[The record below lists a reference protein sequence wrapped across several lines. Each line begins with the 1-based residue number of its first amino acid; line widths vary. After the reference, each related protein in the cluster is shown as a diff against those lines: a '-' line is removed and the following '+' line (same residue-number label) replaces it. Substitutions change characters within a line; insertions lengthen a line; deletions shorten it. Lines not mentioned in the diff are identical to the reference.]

1 MKFSERTKCNPFVS
15 YDNVGRVV
23 YYNDWISEYISEN
36 ISEDTMRCIE
46 ELKEEEALDLKQTA

>member
-1 MKFSERTKCNPFVS
+1 MKFSERTKGNPFVS
-15 YDNVGRVV
+15 YDNVGRVN

-36 ISEDTMRCIE
+36 ISEDTMRCID

>member
-23 YYNDWISEYISEN
+23 YYNDWVSEHISEN
-36 ISEDTMRCIE
+36 ISEDTMRCID
-46 ELKEEEALDLKQTA
+46 ELKEEEALAPKQTA